1 MTETDY
7 VLGTHDE
14 EIERLGLQHRVWLA
28 HATDAWGRAG
38 FGEGQ
43 TLIDLGAGPG
53 YATIELA
60 RLVGPQGR
68 VIAIE
73 RSRRFL
79 DHLESERSRLGL
91 SQVDVVEAD
100 LNQRLDLRCAA
111 DGLWCRWVAA
121 FIHDPRHV
129 ISGLRGLLRDR
140 ARAVF
145 HEYGEYKTWRLLPD
159 SPELNEFVDVVI
171 ASWRADGGEPDVGRA
186 IPGWLQASGFT
197 VESVRPIIEVITPSD
212 VMWQWPRAFVKNGT
226 ERLQALGA
234 LAPARAQRI
243 RDAFD
248 EAERTPGIRL
258 ATPLVLETI
267 ARAT

>member
-1 MTETDY
+1 MTETEY

-14 EIERLGLQHRVWLA
+14 EIARLGLQHRVWLA
-28 HATDAWGRAG
+28 HATAAWGRAG
-38 FGEGQ
+38 FAEGQ
-43 TLIDLGAGPG
+43 TIIDLGAGPG

-79 DHLESERSRLGL
+79 DHLESERARLGL
-91 SQVDVVEAD
+91 PHIDVIEAD
-100 LNQRLDLRCAA
+100 LDRGLDLRPAA
-111 DGLWCRWVAA
+111 DGLWCRWVVA
-121 FIHDPRHV
+121 FVRDPRQV
-129 ISGLRGLLRDR
+129 ISGLRGMLREG
-140 ARAVF
+140 ARVAF

-171 ASWRADGGEPDVGRA
+171 ASWRADGGEPDGGRA

-197 VESVRPIIEVITPSD
+197 VESVKPIIEVVTPSD
-212 VMWQWPRAFVKNGT
+212 FMWQWPRAFVKNGT

-234 LAPARAQRI
+234 LDAARAQRI

-248 EAERTPGIRL
+248 EAENTPGTRL
-258 ATPLVLETI
+258 VTPLVLETI
-267 ARAT
+267 ARAN